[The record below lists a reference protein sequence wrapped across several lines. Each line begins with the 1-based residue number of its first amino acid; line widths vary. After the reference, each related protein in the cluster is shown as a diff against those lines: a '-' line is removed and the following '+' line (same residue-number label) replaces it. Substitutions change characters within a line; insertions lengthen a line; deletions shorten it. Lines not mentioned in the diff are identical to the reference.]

1 MGTSKASGL
10 PFAVRVAVK
19 LLPYGTFGVYLLL
32 STFADSRTVV
42 LIQYG
47 QSAASIS
54 TYLVLQ

>member
-1 MGTSKASGL
+1 MGTTEASGL

-19 LLPYGTFGVYLLL
+19 LPPYGTFGVYLLL

-47 QSAASIS
+47 QSAASVS
-54 TYLVLQ
+54 T